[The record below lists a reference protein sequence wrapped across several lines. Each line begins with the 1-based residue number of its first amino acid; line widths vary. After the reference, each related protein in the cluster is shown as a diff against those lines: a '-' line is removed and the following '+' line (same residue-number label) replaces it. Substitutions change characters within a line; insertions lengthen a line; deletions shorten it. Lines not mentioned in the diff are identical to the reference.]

1 MDTIIREAITTRGTR
16 MSMLALMGVCC
27 AVLLFWAE
35 TAKAVPRLTDDTI
48 SDAVEDELQLDD
60 AVRSNLIDI
69 TVSEGIVTL
78 TGSVDN
84 LLAKERAGRIAEEV
98 KGVRAV
104 VNTIRVLPPILRSD
118 KAIQKDVSDALLM
131 DPATDNYEV
140 SVAVKDN
147 VVTLAGSVDSWQEKQ
162 LCKTVAMGVKGVKG
176 IDNNIEFHYS
186 AGRPDSEIQKEIEQA
201 LRWDVL
207 VDDAL
212 VHVTVN
218 DGIVELSGTVG
229 SLAEKRRAIS
239 NAYLTGVNDVDA
251 KRLEVHYWARDPN
264 LRGEKYRGLS
274 DTDIRAALKD
284 ALLYDPRV
292 KSFKVTAEVANGV
305 ATLRGNVDNLE
316 AKHAATQTA
325 RNTVGVVQ
333 VINRLKVRPQ
343 KDYDDKL
350 LKDTIE
356 RTFTVDPIVASFEL
370 SVTVRNGIVDLFGSV
385 GTVYEKHHAEEL
397 AARINGVVGVNNYI
411 VVAALS
417 DPYPYD
423 PYLDNWWGSSQTV
436 EPHYRSPAVLLKTD
450 AEIREGIKDEYYWS
464 PFVDSEDI
472 TVRVDNGKATLTGTV
487 DTWVEYYAATDNA
500 YEGGAVTV
508 DNNLKVRN
516 GGIGPS

>member
-264 LRGEKYRGLS
+264 LRG
-274 DTDIRAALKD
+274 
-284 ALLYDPRV
+284 
-292 KSFKVTAEVANGV
+292 
-305 ATLRGNVDNLE
+305 
-316 AKHAATQTA
+316 
-325 RNTVGVVQ
+325 
-333 VINRLKVRPQ
+333 
-343 KDYDDKL
+343 
-350 LKDTIE
+350 
-356 RTFTVDPIVASFEL
+356 
-370 SVTVRNGIVDLFGSV
+370 
-385 GTVYEKHHAEEL
+385 
-397 AARINGVVGVNNYI
+397 
-411 VVAALS
+411 
-417 DPYPYD
+417 
-423 PYLDNWWGSSQTV
+423 
-436 EPHYRSPAVLLKTD
+436 
-450 AEIREGIKDEYYWS
+450 
-464 PFVDSEDI
+464 
-472 TVRVDNGKATLTGTV
+472 
-487 DTWVEYYAATDNA
+487 
-500 YEGGAVTV
+500 
-508 DNNLKVRN
+508 
-516 GGIGPS
+516 